1 MTPAKMPGCGDK
13 TNLSLLVVPA
23 DAGMTNVREA
33 EDSAPRLHVDQTFL
47 APSRLRSNTIKARP
61 NV

>member
-1 MTPAKMPGCGDK
+1 MTPAKMPGCEGK

-23 DAGMTNVREA
+23 DAEMTNGREA
-33 EDSAPRLHVDQTFL
+33 EVSAPRLRMDQTFL
-47 APSRLRSNTIKARP
+47 APSRLRANTIKARP